1 MTKHFMAFLVATLIT
16 LTVSAGL
23 LIVGGAA
30 LFNQNGTVVDN
41 SVAPG
46 SVNVSAPVSADA
58 SAQAQE
64 IARLQNLVVQ
74 YQSREKEYQARE
86 LQYQQELSS
95 ANKQLEQVQMLVS
108 ELQRRGLITVSDGH
122 IYIN

>member
-95 ANKQLEQVQMLVS
+95 ANKQLEQVQMLLS